1 MTKGYNE
8 YKSAGSLL
16 STGKQNVLDH
26 IGLVQRIALHLKARL
41 PDFVELEELVQIGMV
56 GLMEAYHNF
65 DQAEGSDLAAFAS
78 KRIKGAIIDEV
89 RRRSPLSR
97 NDNNHIKAEEAIT
110 RQFFAENDRQPT
122 SSEIATI
129 MDISLEEYHVART
142 KSHTFLMS
150 SFEEINEAGHEFENE
165 QDSPEESL
173 SQLEH
178 IEILSRKI
186 NALSERNQLILSLYY
201 EQELNLKEIATIL
214 NVSESRVSQLLG
226 KIVSQMRNGV

>member
-8 YKSAGSLL
+8 YKSADPLF

-41 PDFVELEELVQIGMV
+41 PNFVELEELVQIGMV

-65 DQAEGSDLAAFAS
+65 DEAEGSDLAAFAS

-97 NDNNHIKAEEAIT
+97 NDNNHIRDEETIT
-110 RQFFAENDRQPT
+110 SRFFAEHSRQPT

-129 MDISLEEYHVART
+129 MDLSVEEYHIART

-150 SFEEINEAGHEFENE
+150 SFEEISEAGHEFENE
-165 QDSPEESL
+165 QASPEESL
-173 SQLEH
+173 SHLEH
-178 IEILSRKI
+178 IEILGHRI
-186 NALSERNQLILSLYY
+186 NALPERSQLILSLYY
-201 EQELNLKEIATIL
+201 EQELNLKEIGVIL
-214 NVSESRVSQLLG
+214 DVSESRVSQLLK
-226 KIVSQMRNGV
+226 KIVSQVRNDI

>member
-8 YKSAGSLL
+8 YKSADPLL

-65 DQAEGSDLAAFAS
+65 DEAEGGNLAAFAS

-97 NDNNHIKAEEAIT
+97 NDNNHIKAEKAIT
-110 RQFFAENDRQPT
+110 SQFFAENNRQPT

-129 MDISLEEYHVART
+129 MDISVEKYHTART
-142 KSHTFLMS
+142 KSHTFMMS
-150 SFEEINEAGHEFENE
+150 SFEEISEAGHEFENE
-165 QDSPEESL
+165 QASQEESL
-173 SQLEH
+173 SHLEH
-178 IEILSRKI
+178 IEILGNRI
-186 NALSERNQLILSLYY
+186 NALSERSQLILSLYY
-201 EQELNLKEIATIL
+201 EQELNLKEIAAIL
-214 NVSESRVSQLLG
+214 KVSESRVSQLLG